1 MIALAPSCHG
11 DVAAEQGLDAA
22 QEVADDR
29 ARAHGDATHHAE
41 VARHTVAGQLEGG
54 GDQRIVETQRRRG
67 GDAAVVGVCHG
78 RVRVVESSL
87 LDCQPDSRA
96 NTTLRREAVE
106 RARRDHPTARCGMA
120 LSPYWRDNTAMTD
133 RIPLLLLPGL
143 LNDAELW
150 RAQLADLADIADCT
164 VGDQTRGETLQAVA
178 EDVLAQAP
186 ERFALAGFSLG
197 GFVAQ
202 QILRIA
208 PERVL
213 QLALIDTSIHAD
225 SPERA
230 EQRRSQRASVRLPG
244 KFHGFGDA
252 LMRSYIDASRL
263 DDYVLV
269 QRVRDM
275 TARLGAEVFLRQS
288 ALERR
293 DGHDVLAS
301 YRDPERGNAR
311 AGAALAAGG
320 GARLRAPGAD
330 GKAG

>member
-1 MIALAPSCHG
+1 
-11 DVAAEQGLDAA
+11 
-22 QEVADDR
+22 
-29 ARAHGDATHHAE
+29 
-41 VARHTVAGQLEGG
+41 
-54 GDQRIVETQRRRG
+54 
-67 GDAAVVGVCHG
+67 
-78 RVRVVESSL
+78 
-87 LDCQPDSRA
+87 
-96 NTTLRREAVE
+96 
-106 RARRDHPTARCGMA
+106 
-120 LSPYWRDNTAMTD
+120 MTE

-150 RAQLADLADIADCT
+150 SAQSAALSDIADCT
-164 VGDQTRGETLQAVA
+164 VGDQTRGETMQAVV

-186 ERFALAGFSLG
+186 QRFALAGFSLG

-202 QILRIA
+202 QILRVA

-213 QLALIDTSIHAD
+213 RLALIDTSIHAD

-230 EQRRSQRASVRLPG
+230 AQRQSQRASVRLPG
-244 KFHGFGDA
+244 AFHGFGDK

-288 ALERR
+288 ALDRI

-301 YRDPERGNAR
+301 YRDPLLILC
-311 AGAALAAGG
+311 GANDRITPLAISEEMHALAPGSTLVVLPDCGHLAPMEKPEEVSAAMREWLLAGG
-320 GARLRAPGAD
+320 
-330 GKAG
+330 

>member
-1 MIALAPSCHG
+1 
-11 DVAAEQGLDAA
+11 
-22 QEVADDR
+22 
-29 ARAHGDATHHAE
+29 
-41 VARHTVAGQLEGG
+41 
-54 GDQRIVETQRRRG
+54 
-67 GDAAVVGVCHG
+67 
-78 RVRVVESSL
+78 
-87 LDCQPDSRA
+87 
-96 NTTLRREAVE
+96 
-106 RARRDHPTARCGMA
+106 
-120 LSPYWRDNTAMTD
+120 MTE

-150 RAQLADLADIADCT
+150 SAQSAALSDIADCM
-164 VGDQTRGETLQAVA
+164 VGDQTRGETMQAVV

-186 ERFALAGFSLG
+186 QRFALAGFSLG

-202 QILRIA
+202 QILRVA

-213 QLALIDTSIHAD
+213 RLALIDTSIHAD

-230 EQRRSQRASVRLPG
+230 AQRQSQRASVRLPG
-244 KFHGFGDA
+244 AFHGFGDK

-288 ALERR
+288 ALDRI

-301 YRDPERGNAR
+301 YRDPLLILC
-311 AGAALAAGG
+311 GANDRITPLAISEEMHALAPGSTLVVLPDCGHLAPMEKPEEVSAAMREWLSAGG
-320 GARLRAPGAD
+320 
-330 GKAG
+330 

>member
-1 MIALAPSCHG
+1 M
-11 DVAAEQGLDAA
+11 
-22 QEVADDR
+22 
-29 ARAHGDATHHAE
+29 
-41 VARHTVAGQLEGG
+41 
-54 GDQRIVETQRRRG
+54 
-67 GDAAVVGVCHG
+67 VV
-78 RVRVVESSL
+78 
-87 LDCQPDSRA
+87 
-96 NTTLRREAVE
+96 
-106 RARRDHPTARCGMA
+106 PT
-120 LSPYWRDNTAMTD
+120 PPRDNTPMTD

-213 QLALIDTSIHAD
+213 QLALVDTSIHAD

-288 ALERR
+288 GLERR
-293 DGHDVLAS
+293 DGHDVLAA
-301 YRDPERGNAR
+301 YRDPLLIVCGANDRITPLAVSEEMHALVPHSQLVVVPDCGHLAPMEKPDDVSAAMRGWLLQ
-311 AGAALAAGG
+311 G
-320 GARLRAPGAD
+320 
-330 GKAG
+330 

>member
-1 MIALAPSCHG
+1 
-11 DVAAEQGLDAA
+11 
-22 QEVADDR
+22 
-29 ARAHGDATHHAE
+29 
-41 VARHTVAGQLEGG
+41 
-54 GDQRIVETQRRRG
+54 
-67 GDAAVVGVCHG
+67 
-78 RVRVVESSL
+78 
-87 LDCQPDSRA
+87 
-96 NTTLRREAVE
+96 
-106 RARRDHPTARCGMA
+106 MA
-120 LSPYWRDNTAMTD
+120 LSLYWRDNTAMTD

-186 ERFALAGFSLG
+186 VRFALAGFSLG

-208 PERVL
+208 PERVV

-293 DGHDVLAS
+293 DGHDVLAD
-301 YRDPERGNAR
+301 YRDPLLIVCGANDRITPLAVSEEMHALVPHSQLVVPDCGHLAPMEKPDEVSAAMRGWLLQDE
-311 AGAALAAGG
+311 G
-320 GARLRAPGAD
+320 
-330 GKAG
+330 